1 MYHGAA
7 TEESEDGMA
16 EPIKVPYEET
26 AESYVARIRE
36 LAGTDRVGGARR
48 VLQEALQKFPDDPIL
63 ARWKELLGPAK
74 FNGYRPASGFDRS
87 AELQWLDTFGPLY
100 RGEWLAVLGDRLLG
114 HSKDLQELT
123 EQLKRE
129 PTERPPLYHYIPD
142 TE

>member
-1 MYHGAA
+1 
-7 TEESEDGMA
+7 MA

-26 AESYVARIRE
+26 AESYVARVRE

-48 VLQEALQKFPDDPIL
+48 VLQEALQKFPHDPVL

-74 FNGYRPASGFDRS
+74 FNGYSPASGFTRD
-87 AELQWLDTFGPLY
+87 AELRWLDTHGSAYP
-100 RGEWLAVLGDRLLG
+100 GEWVAVLGDRLLG

-123 EQLKRE
+123 EQLKAQP
-129 PTERPPLYHYIPD
+129 PTEHPPLYHYIPE

>member
-1 MYHGAA
+1 
-7 TEESEDGMA
+7 MA

-48 VLQEALQKFPDDPIL
+48 VLQEALQRFPDDPVL

-74 FNGYRPASGFDRS
+74 FNGYRPASGLTRD
-87 AELQWLDTFGPLY
+87 AELRWLDTHGSAY
-100 RGEWLAVLGDRLLG
+100 RGEWLAVLGDQLLG

-123 EQLKRE
+123 EQLKGQ
-129 PTERPPLYHYIPD
+129 PTEHPPLYHYIPE